1 MDPADCYLDMR
12 EPVVSVYTP
21 ETLLREMGFTNVL
34 SLDSLDAI
42 VAMPTVG
49 TMEHKKSSEAPKVT
63 TSLTLGLLSLHACK
77 DSFGCFTGTIGE
89 LQAKLTALSDADI
102 AALKRQ
108 TRPARS
114 APQATPIAFQ
124 REDSSS
130 VDENTAKDED
140 KDKTKDEGKTEDGE
154 IEDRQYSPIHSHL
167 NPEGHLALGPIM
179 DQATLHTRNGETKPF
194 LLDGYDW
201 TTVDHDPLP
210 EPEIPPGDEQVA
222 VWYSQPEGNG
232 TKKDDTAGEYYGTFP
247 GRIIPQHFPLH
258 QVSDPLAEGDMGAA
272 KYAGAGFAPKVKSR
286 IIVHDLTIKLRFF
299 DGYDWPD
306 MLSLAKRKVARD
318 AKSFIIESNPQGVN
332 KDKDK
337 IAKDLAAQPDFANAG
352 LERKAK
358 LMGDLLDKGETKSST
373 FDDVPLPEERGAN
386 LERQAEL
393 RRLSRKTHRFFQVS
407 ANGLRLRMDAFEEL
421 DAHRL
426 GSIIDLAISDLF
438 LAETVSRTN
447 PVKMF
452 GEWVNENEHPRDTRH
467 GTLMFKVCYIAK
479 LFSAP

>member
-1 MDPADCYLDMR
+1 MDPADCYNDMR

-21 ETLLREMGFTNVL
+21 ETLLREIGFTNVL

-49 TMEHKKSSEAPKVT
+49 TMEHKKSPEDPHIT

-89 LQAKLTALSDADI
+89 LQAKLTALSDADL
-102 AALKRQ
+102 ATLQRQ
-108 TRPARS
+108 TRSARS
-114 APQATPIAFQ
+114 ASQATPIVFQ
-124 REDSSS
+124 REDTSKH
-130 VDENTAKDED
+130 ENTVEDE
-140 KDKTKDEGKTEDGE
+140 TEGEGKIEDGE
-154 IEDRQYSPIHSHL
+154 IKDRQYSPILSHF
-167 NPEGHLALGPIM
+167 NGPEGSIALGPIM
-179 DQATLHTRNGETKPF
+179 DEATLHTRNGETKPF

-222 VWYSQPEGNG
+222 VWYSQPAGIG
-232 TKKDDTAGEYYGTFP
+232 TKKDDNVGGDYGTFP

-286 IIVHDLTIKLRFF
+286 IIVHDLTMKLRFF

-306 MLSLAKRKVARD
+306 MLSLAKREVARD
-318 AKSFIIESNPQGVN
+318 AKNSIIESNTQRVN

-337 IAKDLAAQPDFANAG
+337 MARNLAAQPDFANAG

-358 LMGDLLDKGETKSST
+358 LMGDLLLEKGETESST
-373 FDDVPLPEERGAN
+373 FDDVPLPEERGAK

-407 ANGLRLRMDAFEEL
+407 ANGLRLRMDTFQEL
-421 DAHRL
+421 DTHRL
-426 GSIIDLAISDLF
+426 RSIMDLTISDLF

-447 PVKMF
+447 PVKMV

-467 GTLMFKVCYIAK
+467 GTVMFKVCIAGIS
-479 LFSAP
+479 FSPATS

>member
-1 MDPADCYLDMR
+1 MDPADCYHDMR
-12 EPVVSVYTP
+12 EPVVSVFTP

-42 VAMPTVG
+42 VAMPTIG
-49 TMEHKKSSEAPKVT
+49 TTEHNKTPEDPRIT

-77 DSFGCFTGTIGE
+77 DSFGCFTGTLGE

-102 AALKRQ
+102 ATLKRQ
-108 TRPARS
+108 RRFARS
-114 APQATPIAFQ
+114 APQSTPITFQ
-124 REDSSS
+124 REDTSK
-130 VDENTAKDED
+130 DENTAKEEDE
-140 KDKTKDEGKTEDGE
+140 TEGEGKTEDDE
-154 IEDRQYSPIHSHL
+154 IEERQYPPILSHF
-167 NPEGHLALGPIM
+167 NGTEGHLSLGPIM
-179 DQATLHTRNGETKPF
+179 DEATLHTRNGETKPF

-232 TKKDDTAGEYYGTFP
+232 TKKDDNAGGYYGTFP

-272 KYAGAGFAPKVKSR
+272 KYAGVGFAPKVKSR
-286 IIVHDLTIKLRFF
+286 IIVHDLTVKLRFF

-318 AKSFIIESNPQGVN
+318 AKNFIIESNPQGFN

-337 IAKDLAAQPDFANAG
+337 IAKDLATRPEFANAG

-358 LMGDLLDKGETKSST
+358 LMGDLLLNEGETKSST
-373 FDDVPLPEERGAN
+373 FDDVPLPEERGAK
-386 LERQAEL
+386 LERQAEV

-421 DAHRL
+421 DTHRL
-426 GSIIDLAISDLF
+426 GSIMDLGISDLF
-438 LAETVSRTN
+438 LAETVSGTS

-467 GTLMFKVCYIAK
+467 GTLMFKVCA
-479 LFSAP
+479 